1 MKGQFILVTALLV
14 SAVGIGAASAT
25 STGGFNLSIES
36 GSGSAS
42 CRGAFAAFGALKDD
56 GDPGRHARHRSVAN
70 VGTRPTFDSSSR
82 ASLEAHLLDFEGD
95 VYGRRVEF
103 TFRHHLR
110 AEQKFPN
117 VDALR
122 EQIRADVALG
132 RDRLEAP

>member
-56 GDPGRHARHRSVAN
+56 GDPGRGTESKATATSGPGNYQQMAVAPF
-70 VGTRPTFDSSSR
+70 VGPGVNADS
-82 ASLEAHLLDFEGD
+82 
-95 VYGRRVEF
+95 
-103 TFRHHLR
+103 
-110 AEQKFPN
+110 EQCPPPFP
-117 VDALR
+117 DPGP
-122 EQIRADVALG
+122 QD
-132 RDRLEAP
+132 